1 MVLLDIFRLKRYY
14 DNAAGGARMK
24 FTLARAVLCV
34 LLGTAFANDGAI
46 RANKCRFAD
55 ASSDACMSSEP
66 QTCAG

>member
-1 MVLLDIFRLKRYY
+1 
-14 DNAAGGARMK
+14 MK